1 MTTKLL
7 LLALIFAT
15 AVIAAGRDTG
25 SDYGDQAPSQPAAAQ
40 TAETV
45 SEPETTTNT
54 AEAELPSGSP
64 TEAAPDAPAEV
75 NMAGTTFA
83 PGDLQ
88 LQVGDTVTFVND
100 DAIAHT
106 ATADD
111 GTFDSGTMEPG
122 ATFAFTAE
130 KAGTISYL
138 CEFHPGM
145 TGTITV
151 T

>member
-1 MTTKLL
+1 VTKNLL
-7 LLALIFAT
+7 FLAPLFAT
-15 AVIAAGRDTG
+15 AAIAAGCG
-25 SDYGDQAPSQPAAAQ
+25 GGADYGDQSPSQPAAAK

-45 SEPETTTNT
+45 SEPEATT
-54 AEAELPSGSP
+54 
-64 TEAAPDAPAEV
+64 APGEV
-75 NMAGTTFA
+75 NMAGSAFA
-83 PGDLQ
+83 PGDVQ
-88 LQVGDTVTFVND
+88 LKVGDTITFVND
-100 DAIAHT
+100 DEIAHT

-122 ATFAFTAE
+122 ATFDFTAE